1 MNTIRIRF
9 FRHDLTET
17 TIDATTDQSLMKAA
31 VDANV
36 GGIEADCGGVLTC
49 ATCHVM
55 VDAPWVDHLPKPVAD
70 ETDMLDF
77 AASPVL
83 ANSRLSCQ
91 IKLTPALD
99 GMVVRLPPS
108 QH

>member
-1 MNTIRIRF
+1 MIHIRF
-9 FRHDLTET
+9 IAADQSVQDIQAEPG
-17 TIDATTDQSLMKAA
+17 QSLMKAA

-36 GGIEADCGGVLTC
+36 RGIEADCGGTLTC

-55 VDAPWVDHLPKPVAD
+55 VNGPWIDQLPPPVAD
-70 ETDMLDF
+70 ERDMLDF
-77 AASPVL
+77 AACPAQ

-91 IKLTPALD
+91 IVLTPELD
-99 GMVVRLPPS
+99 GLVVRLPAK